1 MKRILPIIMVLL
13 MLLSACGDKPAQV
26 FVAEEQQVEVSAAEM
41 THSSSAMRLMGFAI
55 EDDGSMGAYMMM
67 HGFLRT
73 AENLG
78 YPAKLYRIT
87 GDASAAVAEAKQDG
101 CAGLLIPGD
110 YAAAIAEASQAGMYV
125 VSPYYACET
134 GSADV
139 NVIADTGEYIEE
151 LARGIAERMTER
163 SLKSGRILVYGYNP
177 AECFAEF
184 DKAVREYYPQFV
196 TVSFS
201 RTPGSGDEA
210 AIDELA
216 NFILN
221 NRDIKGLYACDIDAA
236 SIAVKARSKAISL
249 FKEMEKEQEKNKAKP
264 TPTPTPELVPSADPT
279 PNPGLLKQISITAFG
294 CGLSD
299 ENLALFNDND
309 IYALCIEP
317 YYEAAATATMML
329 DRLLLGEGTAETVT
343 VNRPIAYAD
352 TIDKYL
358 TIYNE
363 VKELFNLD

>member
-1 MKRILPIIMVLL
+1 MKRIIPIITALL
-13 MLLSACGDKPAQV
+13 FLLTACADRPT
-26 FVAEEQQVEVSAAEM
+26 EVSADESAISAAAEEM
-41 THSSSAMRLMGFAI
+41 PVPSADIRLMGLVI

-87 GDASAAVAEAKQDG
+87 SDAEAAVAEAKSDG
-101 CAGLLIPGD
+101 CSGLLIPGS
-110 YAAAIAEASQAGMYV
+110 YTTAIAEAAQAGIYV
-125 VSPYYACET
+125 VSPYSPCET

-139 NVIADTGEYIEE
+139 NVIADTHEYIEE

-163 SLKSGRILVYGYNP
+163 SLKSGRILVYGYDP
-177 AECFAEF
+177 SVCYAEF
-184 DKAVREYYPQFV
+184 DKAIEEYYPQFQTV
-196 TVSFS
+196 TFV

-216 NFILN
+216 NYILN
-221 NRDIKGLYACDIDAA
+221 NRDIKGMYACDTTSA
-236 SIAVKARSKAISL
+236 SIAVSARSKAIAM
-249 FKEMEKEQEKNKAKP
+249 FKEMEADEDKDKKP
-264 TPTPTPELVPSADPT
+264 TPTPILNPSAEPT

-317 YYEAAATATMML
+317 YYETAATATMML
-329 DRLLLGEGTAETVT
+329 DRLFLGEETAETIT
-343 VNRPIAYAD
+343 VNRPIAYGD
-352 TIDKYL
+352 SIDKYL
-358 TIYNE
+358 AIYNE
-363 VKELFNLD
+363 VKELFALD

>member
-1 MKRILPIIMVLL
+1 MKRILPLVIAISLL
-13 MLLSACGDKPAQV
+13 FAACGERPVDV
-26 FVAEEQQVEVSAAEM
+26 SVEEQHEATAAMPEED
-41 THSSSAMRLMGFAI
+41 TAGARLMGFVVD
-55 EDDGSMGAYMMM
+55 DDGSMGACMMM
-67 HGFLRT
+67 HGFLRA

-87 GDASAAVAEAKQDG
+87 SDASAAVAEAKEDG
-101 CAGLLIPGD
+101 CAGLLISGT
-110 YAAAIAEASQAGMYV
+110 YAAAIAEANQAGMYV

-134 GSADV
+134 GSA
-139 NVIADTGEYIEE
+139 NVSVVADTSEYIEE

-163 SLKSGRILVYGYNP
+163 SLKSGRILVYGYDP
-177 AECFAEF
+177 SVCFSEF
-184 DKAVREYYPQFV
+184 DKAIKEYYPQFQ

-210 AIDELA
+210 AIEELA
-216 NFILN
+216 AYMLN
-221 NRDIKGLYACDIDAA
+221 NRDIKGMYACDTDSAP
-236 SIAVKARSKAISL
+236 IAVEARSRAISR
-249 FKEMEKEQEKNKAKP
+249 FKEMQDEDDDDKP
-264 TPTPTPELVPSADPT
+264 TPSPTPDSSPSADPT
-279 PNPGLLKQISITAFG
+279 PNPNLLKQISITAFG

-317 YYEAAATATMML
+317 YYEAAATAAMML
-329 DRLLLGEGTAETVT
+329 DRLMLGEETADTVT

-358 TIYNE
+358 AIYNE
-363 VKELFNLD
+363 VKELFDLD

>member
-1 MKRILPIIMVLL
+1 
-13 MLLSACGDKPAQV
+13 
-26 FVAEEQQVEVSAAEM
+26 
-41 THSSSAMRLMGFAI
+41 MRLMGFVV
-55 EDDGSMGAYMMM
+55 EDDGSMGTYMMM

-87 GDASAAVAEAKQDG
+87 SDASAAVKEAMEDG
-101 CAGLLIPGD
+101 CAGLLISGSHS
-110 YAAAIAEASQAGMYV
+110 AAIAEASQAGMYV
-125 VSPYYACET
+125 VSPYYADET
-134 GSADV
+134 DIAHV
-139 NVIADTGEYIEE
+139 NVVADTEEYIEE

-163 SLKSGRILVYGYNP
+163 SLKSGRILVYGYDP
-177 AECFAEF
+177 EVCFAEF
-184 DKAVREYYPQFV
+184 DTAIKEYYPQYV
-196 TVSFS
+196 TVSFA

-221 NRDIKGLYACDIDAA
+221 NRDIKGLYACDTDSA

-249 FKEMEKEQEKNKAKP
+249 FKEMQDEEDDDKKP
-264 TPTPTPELVPSADPT
+264 TPTPSLAPSAEPT

-317 YYEAAATATMML
+317 YYETAATATMML
-329 DRLLLGEGTAETVT
+329 DRLFLGEETAQNIT

-352 TIDKYL
+352 SIDKYL
-358 TIYNE
+358 AIYNE
-363 VKELFNLD
+363 VKELFALN